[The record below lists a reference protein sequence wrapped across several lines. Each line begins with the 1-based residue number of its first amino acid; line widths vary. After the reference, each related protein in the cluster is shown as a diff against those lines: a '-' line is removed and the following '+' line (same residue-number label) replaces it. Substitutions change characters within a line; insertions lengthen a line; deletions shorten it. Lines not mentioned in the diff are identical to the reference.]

1 MTEIEID
8 GLVGVVA
15 ADIVGFR
22 QRFNSMKKLT
32 LQGLAQCGVAV
43 LTVVYILTIIRT
55 VEHRLFM
62 KKNHKALRQCQDHME
77 SFGHLNFYWN
87 YLAYDLLDHMI
98 TELAKK
104 HTFFQSVAGEMAVY
118 KKDLQV
124 FRKFTPLVLFCE
136 ADPRILDEVRL
147 KYQ

>member
-1 MTEIEID
+1 
-8 GLVGVVA
+8 
-15 ADIVGFR
+15 
-22 QRFNSMKKLT
+22 MKKLT

-104 HTFFQSVAGEMAVY
+104 HTFFQSIAGEMAVY
-118 KKDLQV
+118 KKRSAGVQEIHTIGV
-124 FRKFTPLVLFCE
+124 VL
-136 ADPRILDEVRL
+136 
-147 KYQ
+147 